1 MARRRVDPLGLCG
14 LWVALAVCPTS
25 SHTNPAATGDDAHC
39 PGSAPEQRGLWTD
52 AEDNGH
58 LPQGE
63 RLAVL
68 ITGLSKKRDGEFDV
82 FQHVLQS
89 VKTNVV
95 EAIGA
100 DLVDVYLHIE
110 AASNSNVSAQ
120 QLAVLIAS
128 VLPERNVRASIL
140 HGSTTGSDTPPALH
154 NGLAAGGWKHKA
166 YIVHQFVRLQELY
179 SLALLQERR
188 SKEKYAYVVR
198 LRSDCVLFTP
208 WLSNLTEWKRILPI
222 DTVGGPG
229 FHIQG
234 LRPDKMYIAPRSSS

>member
-1 MARRRVDPLGLCG
+1 VRNARLMAPRRRVALCG
-14 LWVALAVCPTS
+14 LWVALAVCPTW
-25 SHTNPAATGDDAHC
+25 SHTNPAATGDDALC
-39 PGSAPEQRGLWTD
+39 RSAPERRGLWTD

-100 DLVDVYLHIE
+100 DLVDVYLSIE
-110 AASNSNVSAQ
+110 AASNSNVTAQ
-120 QLAVLIAS
+120 QLAALIAS

-140 HGSTTGSDTPPALH
+140 HG
-154 NGLAAGGWKHKA
+154 
-166 YIVHQFVRLQELY
+166 R
-179 SLALLQERR
+179 
-188 SKEKYAYVVR
+188 
-198 LRSDCVLFTP
+198 
-208 WLSNLTEWKRILPI
+208 
-222 DTVGGPG
+222 
-229 FHIQG
+229 
-234 LRPDKMYIAPRSSS
+234 